1 MSKKTDK
8 IREQIQSSYKNPVGR
23 PKGSRSSKYVTINS
37 ILEAIEDALGYP
49 YQIALAELVKWSLD
63 DYVAGEDKE
72 TYPKLMMQLSNKVV
86 EQARQM
92 PDETTNEL
100 KTLSEDELIEKQR
113 QAVID
118 YIKTYGN
125 PFQNG

>member
-8 IREQIQSSYKNPVGR
+8 IRQQIQSSYKNPVGR

-49 YQIALAELVKWSLD
+49 YQIALAELLKWSLD
-63 DYVAGEDKE
+63 DYLSGEDKE
-72 TYPKLMMQLSNKVV
+72 TYPKMLLTLSNKVI

-92 PDETTNEL
+92 PEETSNEL
-100 KTLSEDELIEKQR
+100 ESLSEEELIEKQR